1 MPIMSDRHR
10 TSLLLAFAIA
20 LGIFVPYQARH
31 VLLLI
36 YVSALFAV
44 VIGPVIESISRV
56 PIGRWRP
63 GRGFALFIMTAI
75 TFAAA
80 ALVLVFLLPPVGI
93 ENEPVNWEG
102 EFSG

>member
-1 MPIMSDRHR
+1 MSDRQL

-20 LGIFVPYQARH
+20 LGIFVAYQARH

-36 YVSALFAV
+36 YVSSLLAV
-44 VIGPVIESISRV
+44 VIGPVIESTGQV
-56 PIGRWRP
+56 PTGRRRP
-63 GRGFALFIMTAI
+63 GRGFALFILIAI
-75 TFAAA
+75 AFAAA
-80 ALVLVFLLPPVGI
+80 GLVLVSLVPPMGI